1 MIVLT
6 CKLFVFDGVLFL
18 QLFGVAM
25 GTRVAPTFACLFM
38 GWLEVKMLSDWRGLA
53 PYLWRR
59 FIDDIFFLWR
69 GSEEE
74 LLEFVE
80 FLNNFHPTIKFKCKS
95 GVNYDFTTK
104 SVDFLDTTIWIDSH
118 GLIQTTLYT
127 KPSRVVQYLLPSS
140 SHPSHIT
147 KNIPYSLGYR
157 LRRIESTEERFM
169 ANLERLQEELL
180 QRGYEKSIMKEAF
193 RRVKL
198 LDRHTTLQK
207 VVKPAEDRVTL
218 TIPFDKRLPN
228 ISSILHHRWRC
239 LVDKD
244 PTAKN
249 YMAKPPRVT
258 YSKTLS
264 LREMIVRAKV
274 PPQTARS
281 ARRLVNTGFKKCG
294 KRSDCSMCSHSVN
307 SNTHTCNHTGETFP
321 ISSCVSCTTPG
332 VIYCITCTKDSGQC
346 AQLCGPQYIGCTE
359 RMVKTRFSEHV
370 GSATQ
375 PSQENTTKPV
385 GVHFRAVGHTH
396 CNMRILPIEKVRS
409 SDRFVLEARESYW
422 INKYSSMKTLTVNT
436 VEHGMNMKG

>member
-1 MIVLT
+1 M
-6 CKLFVFDGVLFL
+6 F
-18 QLFGVAM
+18 
-25 GTRVAPTFACLFM
+25 
-38 GWLEVKMLSDWRGLA
+38 
-53 PYLWRR
+53 
-59 FIDDIFFLWR
+59 
-69 GSEEE
+69 
-74 LLEFVE
+74 
-80 FLNNFHPTIKFKCKS
+80 N
-95 GVNYDFTTK
+95 
-104 SVDFLDTTIWIDSH
+104 
-118 GLIQTTLYT
+118 
-127 KPSRVVQYLLPSS
+127 
-140 SHPSHIT
+140 
-147 KNIPYSLGYR
+147 
-157 LRRIESTEERFM
+157 
-169 ANLERLQEELL
+169 
-180 QRGYEKSIMKEAF
+180 
-193 RRVKL
+193 
-198 LDRHTTLQK
+198 
-207 VVKPAEDRVTL
+207 
-218 TIPFDKRLPN
+218 IPFDKRLPN

-239 LVDKD
+239 LVDKE
-244 PTAKN
+244 PRVKN
-249 YMAKPPRVT
+249 YLAKLPRVT

-281 ARRLVNTGFKKCG
+281 ARRLVNTGFRKCG